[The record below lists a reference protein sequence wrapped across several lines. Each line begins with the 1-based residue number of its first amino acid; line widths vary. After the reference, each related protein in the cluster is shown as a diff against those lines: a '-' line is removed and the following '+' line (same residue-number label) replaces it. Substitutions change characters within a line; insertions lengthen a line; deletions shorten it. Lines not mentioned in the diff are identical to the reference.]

1 MVYFVY
7 PYLFWI
13 LIIPFFVLAV
23 LVITNKSRLDRL
35 FDPKILD
42 RLRANKDTLPQV
54 VRNILFFTA
63 LFMMIIAMARPVI
76 DKGEKKISLQGSNIV
91 LALDIS
97 NSPKSVANY
106 SNILDYT
113 KQKTKILLQNLSND
127 EVALTAFAN
136 NAFLVSPF
144 TADKFALEE
153 MLDGIDNRSVKNNF
167 RNFRALGKL
176 IVLLTKNKPNKIAI
190 IIGNDINEDIP
201 EEFTSLLSK
210 NDIKL
215 FIVPA
220 KGNIDIKE
228 LIDFLSS
235 HDADHRD
242 KLILSRDQKELFY
255 YPLGLSLILL
265 LIAWS
270 SLPVRIKK

>member
-1 MVYFVY
+1 
-7 PYLFWI
+7 
-13 LIIPFFVLAV
+13 
-23 LVITNKSRLDRL
+23 
-35 FDPKILD
+35 
-42 RLRANKDTLPQV
+42 
-54 VRNILFFTA
+54 
-63 LFMMIIAMARPVI
+63 MMIIAMARPVV

-91 LALDIS
+91 LALDIL

-106 SNILDYT
+106 SNILDNT
-113 KQKTKILLQNLSND
+113 KQKTKILLQNMSND

-144 TADKFALEE
+144 TDDKFALEE
-153 MLDGIDNRSVKNNF
+153 MLNGIDNKYVKNNS
-167 RNFRALGKL
+167 RNFKALGEL
-176 IVLLTKNKPNKIAI
+176 IVFLTKNKPNKIAI
-190 IIGNDINEDIP
+190 IIGTDINEDIP

-215 FIVPA
+215 FIVPIN
-220 KGNIDIKE
+220 GNIGTKE